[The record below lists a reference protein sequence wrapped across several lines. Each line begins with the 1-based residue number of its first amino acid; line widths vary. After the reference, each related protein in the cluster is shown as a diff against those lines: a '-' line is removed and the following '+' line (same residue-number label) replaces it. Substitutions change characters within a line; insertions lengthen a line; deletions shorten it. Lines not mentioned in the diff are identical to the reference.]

1 MITVENA
8 AIEIKKISEGFNSR
22 FEFRGK
28 RKSELRQ
35 GRGHASQEQRGKN
48 EERQRDM
55 MKKQANQ
62 EIQVGCVGT
71 GTDRRRN
78 NI

>member
-1 MITVENA
+1 MITVKNA

-35 GRGHASQEQRGKN
+35 GRGMQAKNKGGK
-48 EERQRDM
+48 
-55 MKKQANQ
+55 MKNVK
-62 EIQVGCVGT
+62 EI
-71 GTDRRRN
+71 
-78 NI
+78 